1 MLYNKKWIQNHYSS
15 LFSSSVCGFIFRWS
29 RMIDIDPWI
38 AATLAFLLNVAQ
50 LRPSMARRDRMLSF
64 GGYHDPSEPTTSG
77 STLPRC
83 WYLVTFRLYAAS
95 RFSSMSYD
103 TATSI
108 MSRDPETW
116 SSTSGLSRWPGMALL
131 TVAANLLLV
140 SRLARSSR
148 MASCLAVARLRLKRQ
163 LLNTW

>member
-1 MLYNKKWIQNHYSS
+1 
-15 LFSSSVCGFIFRWS
+15 
-29 RMIDIDPWI
+29 MIDIDPWI

-95 RFSSMSYD
+95 RFDHEPRPRNLKFDVWSQSLTWDGFVESGSKPSSS
-103 TATSI
+103 
-108 MSRDPETW
+108 
-116 SSTSGLSRWPGMALL
+116 
-131 TVAANLLLV
+131 

-163 LLNTW
+163 LLNT